1 MRQDGVGWRR
11 REVVLVDQPLL
22 RGRHV
27 LLLRMSAITLS
38 MMSMAFQQRPDRCC
52 SRASARA
59 RRYRDAAGDDLLAV
73 PDILLEDAL
82 EREQLGRPSTSAIMM
97 TLNDSRSW
105 VNL

>member
-1 MRQDGVGWRR
+1 MAGDGVGLER

-22 RGRHV
+22 PSPRPC
-27 LLLRMSAITLS
+27 SAEDTNTIDDVD
-38 MMSMAFQQRPDRCC
+38 AFSRPATMC
-52 SRASARA
+52 SRFLRA
-59 RRYRDAAGDDLLAV
+59 REEVSRAAGDDLLAV